1 MSGHL
6 DKLKREYLE
15 APLHQPLNPDVRVSE
30 GGARVTLRV
39 EPSHFYPRDSADAAL
54 IFKAL
59 HDAAFLAASSLTP
72 GGALLTY
79 ACISMMLASAA
90 SARRLSSTARSSWIC
105 LVFSTLAR
113 RFSSSSATACC
124 FSRAVSAAAR
134 RP

>member
-72 GGALLTY
+72 GGALLT
-79 ACISMMLASAA
+79 
-90 SARRLSSTARSSWIC
+90 T
-105 LVFSTLAR
+105 
-113 RFSSSSATACC
+113 C
-124 FSRAVSAAAR
+124 FSMDVSDQVWAEEITALGRVVSSGR
-134 RP
+134 RTLTAEVRLYNSADEEVATGEGTFSHSNAG